1 MVRTAKI
8 LPKGQITIPREVR
21 QALGAAEGDIV
32 VFQEVDGIWTISRQ
46 PARLIEFMRMI
57 GREGRPMSE
66 QELAEINASGRDS
79 EARGEQQYE
88 P

>member
-1 MVRTAKI
+1 
-8 LPKGQITIPREVR
+8 
-21 QALGAAEGDIV
+21 